1 MTESTNP
8 ISAAGELAGFPDE
21 AFECPYCGQMLA
33 PSCRVCVSCK
43 LPIDPARIQRKREE
57 AEAAAAAIEAKP
69 ELPRVRFNWSILLA
83 VLGVFLFIAIVTSL
97 LVGPADAPT
106 AMQVMLFV
114 CAGWVYW
121 DARQKLVRHPL
132 RWALGTLLVWIVF
145 FPWYLERRRKLSAPC
160 PFIESE
166 SSPFIRVILLLLF
179 ISFLIM
185 IIALQ
190 MGWQPPK

>member
-57 AEAAAAAIEAKP
+57 AEAAAIEAKP

-114 CAGWVYW
+114 CAGWVTGMR
-121 DARQKLVRHPL
+121 ARNWFATRS
-132 RWALGTLLVWIVF
+132 AGLLARSWCGS
-145 FPWYLERRRKLSAPC
+145 Y
-160 PFIESE
+160 
-166 SSPFIRVILLLLF
+166 SSPGT
-179 ISFLIM
+179 SNGG
-185 IIALQ
+185 AS
-190 MGWQPPK
+190 